1 MIHGR
6 KYRRLN
12 FYSGKRQSFLK
23 TMAVSLIKNENITT
37 TEARAK
43 EIRRYTEKIITLCKD
58 DSLAAKKRAYSYL
71 RDKEAVKKL
80 YTSLRDRYSE
90 RNGGYTRIFHIG
102 YRRGDGAKMCLIKLD

>member
-23 TMAVSLIKNENITT
+23 NMAVSLIKSESIIT

-43 EIRRYTEKIITLCKD
+43 EVRRYTEKIITLCKD
-58 DSLAAKKRAYSYL
+58 DSLASKKRAYSYL
-71 RDKEAVKKL
+71 SDKEAVKKL
-80 YTSLRDRYSE
+80 YASLKDRYND

-102 YRRGDGAKMCLIKLD
+102 YRRGDGAKMSLIKLT